1 MTLKSH
7 IPNFLSISRIIV
19 APTFIYTFISG
30 LYLFSLMIIIF
41 TGVTDALDGYIAR
54 KIDATSDIGA
64 YLDVI
69 SDFVFILACFL
80 AYTINGW
87 YDPLVL
93 LLIIIMFCM
102 FIGTSGLKKPVYDPV
117 GKYLGAYLML
127 MIFLSI
133 LSPEMLVRQILL
145 ILLVIICLASV
156 ISRFSV
162 FIAKN

>member
-1 MTLKSH
+1 MSLKSH
-7 IPNFLSISRIIV
+7 TPNFLSVIRIIA
-19 APTFIYTFISG
+19 APIFIYTFTSG
-30 LYLFSLMIIIF
+30 LYLVSLLIIIF
-41 TGVTDALDGYIAR
+41 TGVTDTLDGYIAR
-54 KIDATSDIGA
+54 KLGATSDIGA

-69 SDFVFILACFL
+69 SDFIFILACFL

-102 FIGTSGLKKPVYDPV
+102 FIGTSELKKPVYDPV

-133 LSPEMLVRQILL
+133 LSPKILVMQILL
-145 ILLVIICLASV
+145 IMLIIICLASV

-162 FIAKN
+162 LIAKN

>member
-7 IPNFLSISRIIV
+7 IPNFLSAIRIIV
-19 APTFIYTFISG
+19 APIFIYTFTSG
-30 LYLFSLMIIIF
+30 LYLVSLMIIIF
-41 TGVTDALDGYIAR
+41 TGVTDAMDGYIAR
-54 KIDATSDIGA
+54 KIGATSDIGA

-69 SDFVFILACFL
+69 SDFIFILACFL
-80 AYTINGW
+80 AYTINDW

-117 GKYLGAYLML
+117 GKYLGAYLMV

-133 LSPEMLVRQILL
+133 LSPEILVRQILL
-145 ILLVIICLASV
+145 ILLLILCLVSV

>member
-7 IPNFLSISRIIV
+7 IPNFLSAIRIIV
-19 APTFIYTFISG
+19 APIFIYTFTSG
-30 LYLFSLMIIIF
+30 LYLVSLMIIIF
-41 TGVTDALDGYIAR
+41 TGVTDAMDGYIAR
-54 KIDATSDIGA
+54 KISATSDIGA

-69 SDFVFILACFL
+69 SDFIFILACFL
-80 AYTINGW
+80 AYTINDW

-117 GKYLGAYLML
+117 GKYLGAYLMV

-133 LSPEMLVRQILL
+133 LSPEILVRQILL
-145 ILLVIICLASV
+145 ILLLILCLVSV